1 MTFFLRSSRNYFRPR
16 RLWEAVPPAF
26 VVLGIGLLWGLV
38 AGAPRNASAQN
49 PLDSLRTAVTLF
61 GAAGSGEALPFWLRA
76 NQYGTIDPTSANAGL
91 LLSVHR
97 SFSEKSGLDY
107 AFGAEVLGRAS
118 HHATATFH
126 ELYGR
131 LRYWRL
137 QLTAGRREQ
146 MIGRVDTS
154 LSLGSVTWSK
164 NASPLPKI
172 SLSSDGYV
180 PVPGTGNRLAL
191 KGYLAHGWFEH
202 DRFVRDALLHEK
214 YLYFRVLPPDFPVT
228 AHAGITHHAVW
239 GGTSPRSGPQVVSL
253 WQWAEVAFG
262 LGVLSR
268 SERETVRPRRQ
279 ANHIAS
285 YDFSVDVDLGGAEA
299 LVYRQFYHE
308 DIASFRFRNVWDGLW
323 GVRLQRDDSS
333 SLVNSVL
340 WEHLRMT
347 RHNAM
352 FSRGQERG
360 ADSYYNHSRYVG
372 GWTYQGRTLG
382 IPLLTPT
389 SRTPGLPDDLPGIGN
404 NIVVAHHVGVEGH
417 LGAGLSYR
425 ALGTYSRNYGA
436 KSLCQTPAC
445 YDRTRDARTD
455 RRDQWSFR
463 LAVRG
468 PLSERYNLWF
478 RTAAALDT
486 GEFYDD
492 RVGLSFDLTW
502 RGLLGR

>member
-1 MTFFLRSSRNYFRPR
+1 MPLPPRSSENCSCIR
-16 RLWEAVPPAF
+16 RRWEAVRPAL
-26 VVLGIGLLWGLV
+26 VVLGVGLLWGLA
-38 AGAPRNASAQN
+38 AGAPQNASAQD

-61 GAAGSGEALPFWLRA
+61 GVAGSGEALPFWLRA

-91 LLSVHR
+91 LLSAHR
-97 SFSEKSGLDY
+97 PFSEKSGLDY

-118 HHATATFH
+118 HHATVTFH

-164 NASPLPKI
+164 NASPPPKI
-172 SLSSDGYV
+172 NLSSDGYV
-180 PVPGTGNRLAL
+180 PVPGTGKGLAL
-191 KGYLAHGWFEH
+191 KGYLAHGWLEH
-202 DRFVRDALLHEK
+202 DRVVRDALLHEK
-214 YLYFRVLPPDFPVT
+214 YLYVRILPPDVPIT

-239 GGTSPRSGPQVVSL
+239 GGTSPPQVVSL
-253 WQWAEVAFG
+253 RRWADVAFG

-268 SERETVRPRRQ
+268 SERDSVRPQRE
-279 ANHIAS
+279 ANHIAT

-323 GVRLQRDDSS
+323 GVGLQWDDSA
-333 SLVNSVL
+333 LVSSVL

-352 FSRGQERG
+352 FSAGQERG
-360 ADSYYNHSRYVG
+360 ADSYYNHFRYRG

-382 IPLLTPT
+382 IPLLTPA
-389 SRTPGLPDDLPGIGN
+389 SRTPGLSDDLPSIGN
-404 NIVVAHHVGVEGH
+404 NIVVAHHFGVEGH

-436 KSLCQTPAC
+436 KSVCGSPAC
-445 YDRTRDARTD
+445 TTRTNRRRD

-463 LAVRG
+463 IGVSG
-468 PLSERYNLWF
+468 SLSERYNLWF

-502 RGLLGR
+502 RSPGGR